1 MILFRLD
8 STKRCLSY
16 LNSVADSISSMKD
29 FLMKLFNQYPSVKF
43 AVDIINYS
51 SIKYFQADE
60 LVLAFLQLDQHLNAI
75 QFVEQLIEEKG
86 NHCEKEEAEK
96 LHTCFDLLKKY
107 SYLVDDKVVPSNTD
121 ENVNPN
127 ESEENL
133 AHRLTERITR
143 SALERVRRAR
153 RRSSTISI
161 TLAPIE
167 EHPTSSPSSPPHSTE
182 PSLCHQDFFNDFS
195 GKLYYTEDVE
205 LKIDMPKQAEDQI

>member
-1 MILFRLD
+1 
-8 STKRCLSY
+8 
-16 LNSVADSISSMKD
+16 MKD
-29 FLMKLFNQYPSVKF
+29 FLSKLFNQYPSVKF

-51 SIKYFQADE
+51 PIKYFQADE

-86 NHCEKEEAEK
+86 HNCEKEEAEK

-107 SYLVDDKVVPSNTD
+107 SYLVDDKVVPSNSD

-127 ESEENL
+127 ESEEDL
-133 AHRLTERITR
+133 AHRLTQRITR

-167 EHPTSSPSSPPHSTE
+167 ENPISSPSSSPPPPPSTE

-205 LKIDMPKQAEDQI
+205 LKIDTPKQAEDQI